1 MREIWIG
8 VISSIFFA
16 VTFILNRSME
26 LSGGSWLWS
35 SSLRYLFMVP
45 FLIAIVAY
53 RKGLGDVKKEMIT
66 KTCTVF
72 HLERNGFC
80 LILCTSYICGSL

>member
-1 MREIWIG
+1 MKEIWIG
-8 VISSIFFA
+8 VLSSVFFA

-35 SSLRYLFMVP
+35 ASLRYLFMVP

-53 RKGLGDVKKEMIT
+53 HKGLGDVKK
-66 KTCTVF
+66 
-72 HLERNGFC
+72 G
-80 LILCTSYICGSL
+80 ICP